1 MPHYC
6 AAVNCYNLSNK
17 VRLSFFRF
25 PKEADRYSNVD
36 VEIQDISKNMF
47 CHRISMLVFLTTSY
61 YFLIMFPSSCSCSC
75 MNGSRMNSQD
85 VSH

>member
-6 AAVNCYNLSNK
+6 AAVNCYDLSNK

-36 VEIQDISKNMF
+36 VEMRDISK
-47 CHRISMLVFLTTSY
+47 SMIFKELVCFLVLPT
-61 YFLIMFPSSCSCSC
+61 
-75 MNGSRMNSQD
+75 
-85 VSH
+85 